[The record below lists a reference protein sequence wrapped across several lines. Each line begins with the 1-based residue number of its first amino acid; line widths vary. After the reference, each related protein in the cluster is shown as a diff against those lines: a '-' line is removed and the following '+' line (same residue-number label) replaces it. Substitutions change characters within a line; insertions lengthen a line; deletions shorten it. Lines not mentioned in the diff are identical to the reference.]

1 MYLVYVLFWV
11 RRTFIKSAKLV
22 LFFQFF
28 EKCQDTSL
36 GYNFML
42 VKLTLPFNSEI
53 FTFFEKINHWLLV
66 ELAIVYVAFFGY
78 VKLFLKDH
86 FWSHFSPAVGQKR
99 RSGQSEFVNKGKILR
114 N

>member
-28 EKCQDTSL
+28 EKCQDTIL
-36 GYNFML
+36 GYNLML

-53 FTFFEKINHWLLV
+53 FTILEKINHWLLV
-66 ELAIVYVAFFGY
+66 ELAILHVAFFGP
-78 VKLFLKDH
+78 VKLFLRDH
-86 FWSHFSPAVGQKR
+86 FWSLFSTAVGQKR
-99 RSGQSEFVNKGKILR
+99 RSGQSEFVNKGKIL
-114 N
+114 